1 MENRRIHYYEE
12 IDSTNTEIGRLAAK
26 GAAHG
31 TVVVAERQTAGKGR
45 RGRTWESPAEDNI
58 YLSVLLRPQMDV
70 NKAPML
76 TIVMAY
82 SVATAIQRAGFESVQ
97 IKWPNDLVLSGKK
110 VCGILTEMQLQGSVI
125 DHIVVGV
132 GINVNMKAFPEEISQ
147 MATSL
152 YRECGRLLDKRLLIE
167 DILEKFEEMY
177 ERFLL
182 EEDLSFVQEEYNQM
196 LVNCG
201 REVVVLEPG
210 NEYTARAIGMNSTGE
225 LIVKTAEG
233 KERAIFAGE
242 VSVRGIYGYI

>member
-1 MENRRIHYYEE
+1 
-12 IDSTNTEIGRLAAK
+12 
-26 GAAHG
+26 
-31 TVVVAERQTAGKGR
+31 
-45 RGRTWESPAEDNI
+45 
-58 YLSVLLRPQMDV
+58 
-70 NKAPML
+70 
-76 TIVMAY
+76 
-82 SVATAIQRAGFESVQ
+82 
-97 IKWPNDLVLSGKK
+97 
-110 VCGILTEMQLQGSVI
+110 
-125 DHIVVGV
+125 
-132 GINVNMKAFPEEISQ
+132 

-233 KERAIFAGE
+233 EERAIFAGE